1 MSPRPEN
8 TDLSQPALPTASTA
22 TAWRTLG
29 RTLRP
34 QKWQIIWASLITL
47 ASSAAAMLPSFAIG
61 ILVDALGSNDPYPTV
76 ARCLLAIAASLACG
90 AALAWYA
97 RVLYAKIAE
106 PAVATLREDAV
117 DHALNLESGILERA
131 GDGELVSRVSDDS
144 RLISQAVAWLLP
156 AFLSAITLLVLSV
169 PGLFTLHWVLGLS
182 GMIAIP
188 MYWLSLRW
196 YLPRSAPLYREER
209 EIMAR
214 RTNTFLNAFHGRVML
229 HSQGWAHAQVDALER
244 ASFDSRSVADRVFR
258 MLTRYFARNNRAEFI
273 TMAALLTAGFFLVRA
288 DATSVGAVTTAAL
301 LYHRLFDPISEVVTL
316 FDMVQE
322 AGIALRRVTGVLLA
336 KRRKPRRTLSVP
348 SELSSS
354 RGLVLRG
361 VSHHFESGAAV
372 LSGLDLFLADGQCVA
387 LVGTTG
393 AGKSTVARILSGI
406 IEPTGGVAV
415 LDGKQL
421 ISYEMTSLRENV
433 ALISQDAH
441 VFSGTVRDNLTLGAP
456 APCSEVQLQEA
467 IGTCHA
473 QWINDL
479 PQGLDSMLGSNG
491 HQLTSHQQQHLA
503 LVRIAVL
510 NPRIVIMDEATAE
523 AGSRN
528 SRELDKAANALTKDR
543 TTLII
548 AHRLSQARSADR
560 IIVMDHGEI
569 IEDGTH
575 WQLLAANGKYAKL
588 WRAWEG

>member
-1 MSPRPEN
+1 
-8 TDLSQPALPTASTA
+8 
-22 TAWRTLG
+22 
-29 RTLRP
+29 
-34 QKWQIIWASLITL
+34 
-47 ASSAAAMLPSFAIG
+47 
-61 ILVDALGSNDPYPTV
+61 
-76 ARCLLAIAASLACG
+76 
-90 AALAWYA
+90 
-97 RVLYAKIAE
+97 
-106 PAVATLREDAV
+106 
-117 DHALNLESGILERA
+117 
-131 GDGELVSRVSDDS
+131 
-144 RLISQAVAWLLP
+144 
-156 AFLSAITLLVLSV
+156 
-169 PGLFTLHWVLGLS
+169 
-182 GMIAIP
+182 
-188 MYWLSLRW
+188 
-196 YLPRSAPLYREER
+196 
-209 EIMAR
+209 
-214 RTNTFLNAFHGRVML
+214 
-229 HSQGWAHAQVDALER
+229 
-244 ASFDSRSVADRVFR
+244 
-258 MLTRYFARNNRAEFI
+258 
-273 TMAALLTAGFFLVRA
+273 
-288 DATSVGAVTTAAL
+288 
-301 LYHRLFDPISEVVTL
+301 
-316 FDMVQE
+316 
-322 AGIALRRVTGVLLA
+322 
-336 KRRKPRRTLSVP
+336 
-348 SELSSS
+348 
-354 RGLVLRG
+354 
-361 VSHHFESGAAV
+361 
-372 LSGLDLFLADGQCVA
+372 VA

-510 NPRIVIMDEATAE
+510 NPRIVVMDEATAE

-575 WQLLAANGKYAKL
+575 RQLLAANGKYAKL

>member
-1 MSPRPEN
+1 M
-8 TDLSQPALPTASTA
+8 
-22 TAWRTLG
+22 G

>member
-354 RGLVLRG
+354 TGLVLRG

-510 NPRIVIMDEATAE
+510 NPRIVVMDEATAE

-575 WQLLAANGKYAKL
+575 RQLLAANGKYAKL

>member
-354 RGLVLRG
+354 TGLVLRG

-510 NPRIVIMDEATAE
+510 NPRIVVMDEATAE

-528 SRELDKAANALTKDR
+528 SRELDKAANALTMDR

-575 WQLLAANGKYAKL
+575 RQLLAANGKYAKL

>member
-229 HSQGWAHAQVDALER
+229 HSQGWAHAQVDVLER

-354 RGLVLRG
+354 TGLVLRG

-510 NPRIVIMDEATAE
+510 NPRIVVMDEATAE

-548 AHRLSQARSADR
+548 AHRLSQARNADR

-575 WQLLAANGKYAKL
+575 RQLLAANGKYAKL

>member
-1 MSPRPEN
+1 MGIA
-8 TDLSQPALPTASTA
+8 DH
-22 TAWRTLG
+22 LG
-29 RTLRP
+29 LLGEP
-34 QKWQIIWASLITL
+34 
-47 ASSAAAMLPSFAIG
+47 AMLPSFAIG

-354 RGLVLRG
+354 TGLVLRG

-510 NPRIVIMDEATAE
+510 NPRIVVMDEATAE

-528 SRELDKAANALTKDR
+528 SRELDKAANALTMDR

-575 WQLLAANGKYAKL
+575 RRLLAANGKYAKL